1 MISPVVMFSFLV
13 LIFAEEAN
21 GGGSGS
27 NPGCG
32 TNGFSAAAGW
42 DPVTGKLEVFPFK
55 LHKLT
60 YSMSGLGSPN
70 YTALRIAAGL

>member
-1 MISPVVMFSFLV
+1 MISPVVMFSFV

-21 GGGSGS
+21 GGGLGS

-42 DPVTGKLEVFPFK
+42 DPVTGKFEIFTSLSFI
-55 LHKLT
+55 
-60 YSMSGLGSPN
+60 S
-70 YTALRIAAGL
+70 